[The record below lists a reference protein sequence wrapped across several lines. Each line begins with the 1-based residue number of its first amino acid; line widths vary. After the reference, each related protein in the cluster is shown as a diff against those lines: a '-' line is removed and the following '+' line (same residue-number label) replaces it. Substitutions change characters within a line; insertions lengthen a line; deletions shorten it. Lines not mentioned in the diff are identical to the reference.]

1 MTGQR
6 RRAATSTP
14 RSARD
19 GTRQRGHRSPRRS
32 TTRPR
37 TPRSIEDRPGRTKG
51 EGRVKR
57 RTTETSGSREPIS
70 IIDELRAQ
78 CQSLQEKVTHLELY
92 AASRDQ
98 LIKDIEIK
106 FTNHLQTQN
115 QNVYDE
121 FNTLNQRLMYST
133 NEVAEYQAEL
143 MIASQEDEGAT
154 LRIEELERPGAL
166 MENGA
171 RRIHQRGMEIQEEYK
186 DEVHHLRGLL
196 GNTESRLE
204 QLQHNN
210 NLTTNVAEKLF
221 QEGKE
226 MQIGFENS
234 IVTEL
239 NWHRTLK
246 LI

>member
-1 MTGQR
+1 
-6 RRAATSTP
+6 
-14 RSARD
+14 
-19 GTRQRGHRSPRRS
+19 
-32 TTRPR
+32 
-37 TPRSIEDRPGRTKG
+37 
-51 EGRVKR
+51 
-57 RTTETSGSREPIS
+57 
-70 IIDELRAQ
+70 
-78 CQSLQEKVTHLELY
+78 
-92 AASRDQ
+92 
-98 LIKDIEIK
+98 
-106 FTNHLQTQN
+106 
-115 QNVYDE
+115 
-121 FNTLNQRLMYST
+121 
-133 NEVAEYQAEL
+133 
-143 MIASQEDEGAT
+143 
-154 LRIEELERPGAL
+154 
-166 MENGA
+166 
-171 RRIHQRGMEIQEEYK
+171 MEIQEEYK

>member
-1 MTGQR
+1 V
-6 RRAATSTP
+6 
-14 RSARD
+14 
-19 GTRQRGHRSPRRS
+19 
-32 TTRPR
+32 
-37 TPRSIEDRPGRTKG
+37 IE
-51 EGRVKR
+51 
-57 RTTETSGSREPIS
+57 
-70 IIDELRAQ
+70 ELKAQ
-78 CQSLQEKVTHLELY
+78 CQSLQEKVTQLELY

-98 LIKDIEIK
+98 LIKDIEVK
-106 FTNHLQTQN
+106 FTDHLRTQN
-115 QNVYDE
+115 RNVYDE
-121 FNTLNQRLMYST
+121 LNTLNQRLMYST

-143 MIASQEDEGAT
+143 MIASREDEGAT
-154 LRIEELERPGAL
+154 LRIEELERRGAL

-171 RRIHQRGMEIQEEYK
+171 RRIHHPGMEIQEEYK